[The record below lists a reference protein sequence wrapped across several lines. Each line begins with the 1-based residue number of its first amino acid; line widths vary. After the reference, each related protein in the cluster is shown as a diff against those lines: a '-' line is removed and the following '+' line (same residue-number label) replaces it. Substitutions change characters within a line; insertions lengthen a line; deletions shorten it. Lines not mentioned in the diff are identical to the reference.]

1 MLRVEQ
7 LRVEYDRTPVLRG
20 IDLVVGG
27 AEIVCVL
34 GPSGGGKSTLLRAIA
49 GLLEYEGHVG
59 IGDRSVDGAAPDKR
73 GLGMMFQD
81 SLLFPHLD
89 VAANVGFGIRP
100 KDPRRVEQLLALVG
114 LEDFGPRSVDTLS
127 GGQAQRVALARALA
141 PDPQVLLLDEPFGA
155 LDAVLKAELVLDV
168 QRLLRAAGVTV
179 LAVTHDRHEAFTI
192 ADRVA
197 VLREGV
203 LVQVGTPQRLWEDPV
218 DAYVARLVGLSVLD
232 GTPYPPDALRQKP
245 GGRWSLEVTGHAFSA
260 GRYLVTGTVA
270 GETVTYVHEGSLPE
284 VGAIIGLD
292 PV

>member
-20 IDLVVGG
+20 MDLDVDAG
-27 AEIVCVL
+27 EIVCVL

-49 GLLEYEGHVG
+49 GLLDYEGQIG
-59 IGDRSVDGAAPDKR
+59 ISGGSVDGLPPDKR

-100 KDPRRVEQLLALVG
+100 KDPQRVEQLLELVG
-114 LEDFGPRSVDTLS
+114 LTGFGARSVDTLS

-141 PDPQVLLLDEPFGA
+141 PGPEVLLLDEPFGA

-168 QRLLRAAGVTV
+168 QRLLRATGVTV
-179 LAVTHDRHEAFTI
+179 LAVTHDRHEAFTL

-203 LVQVGTPQRLWEDPV
+203 LVQVGTPQRLWEEPV

-232 GTPYPPDALRQKP
+232 GTPYPPEALRQRP
-245 GGRWSLEVTGHAFSA
+245 GGRWALEVTGHTFSA

-270 GETVTYVHEGSLPE
+270 GETVTYAHEGTLPY
-284 VGAIIGLD
+284 VGAIIGLE